1 MSGFARSVLGA
12 SYGFRARVTPRPG
25 LLELEVGGSVDSRGA
40 PKVLALLRSEAD
52 NLGTRALDEQQ
63 LGRAQ
68 WDTGL
73 GASTRYESSE
83 SLARALA
90 RLRLAGLPADT
101 LERFPKDL
109 AELTPAAVQAAAA
122 QCRRTAVIGL
132 LGEQATLDRLVPSG

>member
-1 MSGFARSVLGA
+1 M
-12 SYGFRARVTPRPG
+12 
-25 LLELEVGGSVDSRGA
+25 
-40 PKVLALLRSEAD
+40 LALLRSEAD
-52 NLGTRALDEQQ
+52 NLATRTLDAQQ

-73 GASTRYESSE
+73 ASTTRYESSE

-90 RLRLAGLPADT
+90 RIRLAGLPADT

-109 AELTPAAVQAAAA
+109 AELTPAAVQAAGA
-122 QCRRTAVIGL
+122 QCRRTATIGL

>member
-1 MSGFARSVLGA
+1 MLGA

-40 PKVLALLRSEAD
+40 TKVLALLRSEAD
-52 NLGTRALDEQQ
+52 NLGTRALDDRQ
-63 LGRAQ
+63 LRPRAVGRRPRSEHPLR
-68 WDTGL
+68 DPRR
-73 GASTRYESSE
+73 ASPGHSPGSGWPVY
-83 SLARALA
+83 
-90 RLRLAGLPADT
+90 PADT

-109 AELTPAAVQAAAA
+109 AELTPAVVQAAAA